1 MNITS
6 VSPRMRK
13 VRLGMIAAMA
23 FAAVSSVAET
33 RYFDTNGAVPGFG
46 SANGDWKD
54 GSALWSADPTGASE
68 TTAVL
73 PAETDE
79 AVFGTT
85 ENPIEAG
92 TVHVYG
98 PRKVATLSAR
108 PAVGEAVTFAA
119 GDETATLGMS
129 LLLVSPD
136 MAPSSDVNFDLPVL
150 ADGNLTVSNVS
161 VVATWANDLS
171 GNATGSG
178 ATAELVI
185 PGGTLADWEPVST
198 KMCDGNNEGAWVAT
212 EWLPY
217 QVVRT
222 DTKLTVQ
229 FQGLYNI
236 YTYAYKVEFVQSAE
250 GITARK
256 IWNRYGKTSTS
267 PLGSDFEKKENY
279 VAAYDRYHIRRMT
292 FRRVNCPS
300 ARFRKGLS
308 INGSLLIGCGAET
321 AISGEFTGVTALA
334 VDGTLTISNMPSL
347 MVSQPLSMGDGGMLK
362 IGQLASV
369 TLSGDAVPQKGK
381 IEVVD
386 GGKLSVSRKGALDD
400 GTFGSA
406 KAIRVGKDAVLDVSN
421 SYGAFPQSRRILEI
435 DGGTV
440 IAGTTSDKQTY
451 IAGAVLRNGAFF
463 NGDGGKGV
471 DILGGQ
477 KITVEGSTPSSWAG
491 LVFTEKS
498 KTTRTPLVFEVADVT
513 GDESA
518 DFTLKGTL
526 KDFDANTFSYM
537 QLSKTGAG
545 TMEIAAQCTGAKRYP
560 FLVNEGTLLL
570 GVNDTLG
577 STSKKVL
584 IATNDVQMAGGTL
597 AAKTGTKQT
606 LKFLTVTADSTIDLR
621 GTATMSFADSSAK
634 AWTAGAKLN
643 ILCESTEQIT
653 FAGLSD
659 DQIGALRVN
668 GRRVRK
674 LDDKGH
680 PVFPGLILL
689 LK

>member
-92 TVHVYG
+92 TVQVYG

-171 GNATGSG
+171 

-185 PGGTLADWEPVST
+185 PGGTLADWEPAST
-198 KMCDGNNEGAWVAT
+198 KMYDGNNGGSWVAD

-217 QVVRT
+217 HVVRT

-229 FQGLYNI
+229 FQGSNNTSYM
-236 YTYAYKVEFVQSAE
+236 YAYKVEFVQSAE

-256 IWNRYGKTSTS
+256 IWSRYDLITIL
-267 PLGSDFEKKENY
+267 PLGSDFEKATKTTN
-279 VAAYDRYHIRRMT
+279 RYHFRRMT
-292 FRRVNCPS
+292 FRQVNCPS
-300 ARFRKGLS
+300 ARFCKGLS

-321 AISGEFTGVTALA
+321 AISGEFTGATALA
-334 VDGTLTISNMPSL
+334 VDGTLTISNMPSMTISAPISIGVGKL
-347 MVSQPLSMGDGGMLK
+347 KVS
-362 IGQLASV
+362 QLASV
-369 TLSGDAVPQKGK
+369 TLSGSAVPQKGK

-386 GGKLSVSRKGALDD
+386 GGELFVSKAGSLDP

-406 KAIRVGKDAVLDVSN
+406 TIKVGKDAVLDVSN
-421 SYGAFPQSRRILEI
+421 SKFAFPSGRRILEI

-451 IAGAVLRNGAFF
+451 VAGAVLRNGAFF

-471 DILGGQ
+471 DIVGGQ

-513 GDESA
+513 GDESV

-526 KDFDANTFSYM
+526 RDYDANTYSYM

-570 GVNDTLG
+570 GVDDTLG
-577 STSKKVL
+577 STSSKKVL

>member
-6 VSPRMRK
+6 VSPGMCK

-85 ENPIEAG
+85 ENPIETG
-92 TVHVYG
+92 TVQVYG

-119 GDETATLGMS
+119 GDETATLNAQVIHSSSGV
-129 LLLVSPD
+129 LTFDVPV
-136 MAPSSDVNFDLPVL
+136 SSDGDLSLSNRVGSMTYTWTGDLP
-150 ADGNLTVSNVS
+150 
-161 VVATWANDLS
+161 
-171 GNATGSG
+171 
-178 ATAELVI
+178 ATATLLF
-185 PGGTLADWEPVST
+185 PGANLSEWTPSTGKAHDTKTPVVVKDDDVWNAYCVTRTGGKLTAQFQWEKSGTLYS
-198 KMCDGNNEGAWVAT
+198 
-212 EWLPY
+212 Y
-217 QVVRT
+217 S
-222 DTKLTVQ
+222 
-229 FQGLYNI
+229 
-236 YTYAYKVEFVQSAE
+236 VEFAQTSE
-250 GITARK
+250 GITGRK
-256 IWNRYGKTSTS
+256 LWCKWGTLGGGFRRGSDLKNGTTLSRIQLREVTMMPEQSPAAEVQFRQGISAAGAFSISRGVAATVSGSCGK
-267 PLGSDFEKKENY
+267 LGS
-279 VAAYDRYHIRRMT
+279 T
-292 FRRVNCPS
+292 FR
-300 ARFRKGLS
+300 
-308 INGSLLIGCGAET
+308 
-321 AISGEFTGVTALA
+321 
-334 VDGTLTISNMPSL
+334 VDGALTISNVPSATI
-347 MVSQPLSMGDGGMLK
+347 SAALSGMLPTLK
-362 IGQLASV
+362 FGPLAQDEIL
-369 TLSGDAVPQKGK
+369 TLSGDNSGLDRPTWEINGARVEFETSSFPKSSTIDILNGSYVT
-381 IEVVD
+381 I
-386 GGKLSVSRKGALDD
+386 KGAASIFYETKINVKDSTLKVA
-400 GTFGSA
+400 GSQNSFDRTYTPTPV
-406 KAIRVGKDAVLDVSN
+406 IDHGVLNLAVS
-421 SYGAFPQSRRILEI
+421 
-435 DGGTV
+435 
-440 IAGTTSDKQTY
+440 TY
-451 IAGAVLRNGAFF
+451 ITDINLRNGSTVFGSTI
-463 NGDGGKGV
+463 NVDEGKT
-471 DILGGQ
+471 I
-477 KITVEGSTPSSWAG
+477 KVEGIGVSTWTNLTFIMDQAG
-491 LVFTEKS
+491 VLTFN
-498 KTTRTPLVFEVADVT
+498 VANDT
-513 GDESA
+513 GDDEV
-518 DFTLKGTL
+518 DFILTGTL
-526 KDFDANTFSYM
+526 KDYVQSGYDKA

-570 GVNDTLG
+570 GVDDTLG

-668 GRRVRK
+668 GRRVLK

-680 PVFPGLILL
+680 PVFPGLILM

>member
-6 VSPRMRK
+6 VSPGMRK

-46 SANGDWKD
+46 SANGDWRD

-92 TVHVYG
+92 TVQVYG

-185 PGGTLADWEPVST
+185 PGGTLADWEPAST
-198 KMCDGNNEGAWVAT
+198 KMYDGNNGGSWVAT

-229 FQGLYNI
+229 FQGLYKT
-236 YTYAYKVEFVQSAE
+236 YSYAYKVEFVQSAE

-256 IWNRYGKTSTS
+256 IWNRYGNTSTS

-279 VAAYDRYHIRRMT
+279 VQAYDRFHIRRMT

-334 VDGTLTISNMPSL
+334 VDGTLTISNMPSMTISAPISIGVGKL
-347 MVSQPLSMGDGGMLK
+347 KVS
-362 IGQLASV
+362 QLASV
-369 TLSGDAVPQKGK
+369 TLSGDAVPQKGV

-386 GGKLSVSRKGALDD
+386 GGELSVSKDGDLAS
-400 GTFGSA
+400 GTFGA
-406 KAIRVGKDAVLDVSN
+406 AIIKVGKDAVLDVSN
-421 SYGAFPQSRRILEI
+421 SKFAFPQTTRILEI

-440 IAGTTSDKQTY
+440 SAGKIGGKQTY
-451 IAGAVLRNGAFF
+451 IAGAILRNGAFF
-463 NGDGGKGV
+463 DGLNI
-471 DILGGQ
+471 DIVGGRT
-477 KITVEGSTPSSWAG
+477 ITVEGSTPSSWAG

-513 GDESA
+513 GDESV

-526 KDFDANTFSYM
+526 KDFDANTYPYM

-577 STSKKVL
+577 STSSKKVL

>member
-6 VSPRMRK
+6 VSPGMRK
-13 VRLGMIAAMA
+13 VRLGMIAAIA

-92 TVHVYG
+92 TVQVYG

-119 GDETATLGMS
+119 GDETATLGMTN
-129 LLLVSPD
+129 LVTAHGNS
-136 MAPSSDVNFDLPVL
+136 MVFDLPVE
-150 ADGNLTVSNVS
+150 ADGDFPISFNPNSKKLLHERDSALPKTAVLVFPNQDLKMWTPGAITYVWDSNSSNLRFREVEWK
-161 VVATWANDLS
+161 AYH
-171 GNATGSG
+171 
-178 ATAELVI
+178 VI
-185 PGGTLADWEPVST
+185 
-198 KMCDGNNEGAWVAT
+198 
-212 EWLPY
+212 
-217 QVVRT
+217 RT
-222 DTKLTVQ
+222 DSSLTVQ
-229 FQGLYNI
+229 FQGNYNNGI
-236 YTYAYKVEFVQSAE
+236 ITGHKVEFTQGESGIMAKLEYHCWKYISA
-250 GITARK
+250 GAKLGDDFDTASGYTKTYERFEIRK
-256 IWNRYGKTSTS
+256 FTMVS
-267 PLGSDFEKKENY
+267 SDVVPKPD
-279 VAAYDRYHIRRMT
+279 V
-292 FRRVNCPS
+292 
-300 ARFRKGLS
+300 RFCMGLTMDGTLS
-308 INGSLLIGCGAET
+308 IDANLEAAVSKSF
-321 AISGEFTGVTALA
+321 SGFTNLNVN
-334 VDGTLTISNMPSL
+334 GTLTISNMPSMTIAL
-347 MVSQPLSMGDGGMLK
+347 PVNMGGSGTLRV
-362 IGQLASV
+362 GQQTSV
-369 TLSGDAVPQKGK
+369 TLSGSAVPQKGK

-386 GGKLSVSRKGALDD
+386 GGELFVNKAGTLDP
-400 GTFGSA
+400 GTFGNA
-406 KAIRVGKDAVLDVSN
+406 TIKVGKDAVLDVSN
-421 SYGAFPQSRRILEI
+421 SKYAFPKTTRILEI

-440 IAGTTSDKQTY
+440 SAGKISGKQTY
-451 IAGAVLRNGAFF
+451 IAGAILRNGAFF
-463 NGDGGKGV
+463 DGLNI
-471 DILGGQ
+471 DIVGGQ
-477 KITVEGSTPSSWAG
+477 TITVEGTSPSSWAG
-491 LVFTEKS
+491 LVFTMS
-498 KTTRTPLVFEVADVT
+498 KKGNPIYFEVADVT
-513 GDESA
+513 GDEA
-518 DFTLKGTL
+518 VDFTLKGTL
-526 KDFDANTFSYM
+526 GDFPQSGFDYS